1 MQLTPIS
8 RNILFCSPALR
19 YPEWI
24 ADYML
29 SSALFPL
36 PFSLSNM
43 LSYLFPETT
52 QNYYDAV
59 LEDFV
64 TRQFLSPHTRASPFT
79 LYTLY
84 IKPDATHARR
94 GRVVD

>member
-64 TRQFLSPHTRASPFT
+64 TRQFLSPHMPYCTH
-79 LYTLY
+79 YTY
-84 IKPDATHARR
+84 
-94 GRVVD
+94 

>member
-1 MQLTPIS
+1 
-8 RNILFCSPALR
+8 
-19 YPEWI
+19 
-24 ADYML
+24 ML

-64 TRQFLSPHTRASPFT
+64 TRQFLSTIAPHAL

-84 IKPDATHARR
+84 I
-94 GRVVD
+94 

>member
-64 TRQFLSPHTRASPFT
+64 TRQFRIAPHMPY
-79 LYTLY
+79 YTLY
-84 IKPDATHARR
+84 I
-94 GRVVD
+94 

>member
-1 MQLTPIS
+1 MV
-8 RNILFCSPALR
+8 NFCSPALR

-64 TRQFLSPHTRASPFT
+64 TRQFLSTIAPHAL

-84 IKPDATHARR
+84 I
-94 GRVVD
+94 

>member
-59 LEDFV
+59 ARGF
-64 TRQFLSPHTRASPFT
+64 RYSPVSIHYRPTCLT
-79 LYTLY
+79 LHIIH

>member
-1 MQLTPIS
+1 
-8 RNILFCSPALR
+8 
-19 YPEWI
+19 
-24 ADYML
+24 ML

-64 TRQFLSPHTRASPFT
+64 TRQFRIAPHIC
-79 LYTLY
+79 LLLHIIH

>member
-59 LEDFV
+59 LDCDRF
-64 TRQFLSPHTRASPFT
+64 S
-79 LYTLY
+79 
-84 IKPDATHARR
+84 
-94 GRVVD
+94 